1 MSIGFTLPLRRSDGG
16 YFEMSND
23 LMTQIKSNFI
33 NLVSTMKGER
43 MSNPT
48 FGCDIHQSIF
58 NFNNDE
64 LPNKARESVEEAVAR
79 WMPYIEL
86 EKFEVETIDAD
97 KERQTARIYMSY
109 KLTEQPNL
117 SDDVLIQILI

>member
-1 MSIGFTLPLRRSDGG
+1 MPIGFTLPLRRADGG

-43 MSNPT
+43 PMNPT
-48 FGCDIHQSIF
+48 FGCDIHQIIF
-58 NFNNDE
+58 NSNDDDLYSE
-64 LPNKARESVEEAVAR
+64 AKRTVEEAVAE

-86 EKFEVETIDAD
+86 ENFEISTTDND
-97 KERQTARIYMSY
+97 KDRNTAKIYMSY
-109 KLTEQPNL
+109 RLIETPDLTDE
-117 SDDVLIQILI
+117 VLIQI